1 MKFRLKLLWFEL
13 DIETPAPE
21 QVSTIDLV
29 TAMLSTMAQNP
40 QAIMLMQECEA
51 DDETD

>member
-1 MKFRLKLLWFEL
+1 MKFRLKLWLLEL

-29 TAMLSTMAQNP
+29 TAMMSTMQSQP
-40 QAIMLMQECEA
+40 IMLIPQDCEA

>member
-29 TAMLSTMAQNP
+29 TAMMSTAQSQP
-40 QAIMLMQECEA
+40 FVLIPQECEA
-51 DDETD
+51 DDDTE